1 MDKSLESSERGGVFR
16 VWSLPPW
23 IIQSSEEVAEE
34 SSIQQVYVEGE
45 GGGCISCGITSPFE
59 DRKAM
64 TDHFRSSLHVLN
76 IRRRMKGLP
85 AVSIE
90 TEVEDEE
97 DEVSRLPASCSKCI
111 AGVMPALDLTD
122 GSGSRP
128 SSSESL

>member
-97 DEVSRLPASCSKCI
+97 DDEEEEEDDDDDDAEEEEEEGLLCLCC
-111 AGVMPALDLTD
+111 
-122 GSGSRP
+122 
-128 SSSESL
+128 